1 MTGWL
6 EPQRREAQDI
16 ISTQRRTTELSWG
29 ESGVTEAFL
38 EKVTRSQVIPCPR
51 G

>member
-6 EPQRREAQDI
+6 EPQRREAQDVT
-16 ISTQRRTTELSWG
+16 STQRTTELSWG

-38 EKVTRSQVIPCPR
+38 EKATQSQVIPCPR